1 MSSVHELLRKSMPES
16 MRRSMRDVSPRLRL
30 VGLTS
35 VVVAALVACAG
46 GQTTTPTDTAPQVDP
61 QRLFAHIKVLS
72 DDSFEGR
79 SPGSVGEEKTV
90 AYLSEQ
96 FAAAGAKPGNPD
108 GSWVQN
114 VPLVGIRTT
123 PEWRFNGCAA
133 NLQLNAPDDYVA
145 WTTQVQPQIEI
156 KASDL
161 VFVGYG
167 VVAPEYGWDDYK
179 GLDVKGKTL
188 VMLVNDPAIPDAN
201 NPGQLDNA
209 MFKGKAMTYY
219 GRWTY
224 KYEIAAAKGAAGAII
239 VHETIPASYPYE
251 VVRNNGVS
259 ENMTLKPTDGNAGDV
274 PMRSWIREDK
284 ARALLKACG
293 QDFDALKTA
302 ALQKSFQPVA
312 LATQLNA
319 SLQNTL
325 REMTSQNVIARIEGS
340 DAKHKHEHVIYTGHW
355 DHLGKSVEGEHTHIF
370 NGAVDNASGIAAMLE
385 IAREFARN
393 KKQMKRSVLFLAV
406 TAEEQGLLGSKF
418 YADNPLYP
426 LKSTVANLNI
436 DALQPWGKTKDIQ
449 VIGSGQTTIE
459 SLVEKHAAAQGRYM
473 VADQRP
479 ESGGYFRSDHFNL
492 VQKGIPAL
500 FLKGGVEVIDKPEGY
515 GLQRSKEY
523 GSQHYHKEG
532 DEIKPD
538 WDVSGFAQD
547 AELYYLIGRD
557 MVMDLQNVD
566 FRDGSEFKAVRQTL
580 LAK

>member
-1 MSSVHELLRKSMPES
+1 MHSLRVSSKGLR
-16 MRRSMRDVSPRLRL
+16 V
-30 VGLTS
+30 VGLTAAT
-35 VVVAALVACAG
+35 VAIVAACASA
-46 GQTTTPTDTAPQVDP
+46 TTTTANAAPVIDQN
-61 QRLFAHIKVLS
+61 QLFEHIKVLS
-72 DDSFEGR
+72 SDAFEGR
-79 SPGSVGEEKTV
+79 GPGTPGEDKTV
-90 AYLSEQ
+90 AYVSEQ
-96 FAAAGAKPGNPD
+96 FKAAGAMPGNPD

-123 PEWRFNGCAA
+123 PSWNFAGCASG
-133 NLQLNAPDDYVA
+133 LKLNAPDDYVA
-145 WTTQVQPQIEI
+145 WTTQVKPQLAL

-188 VMLVNDPAIPDAN
+188 VMLINDPAIPDPQDPAK
-201 NPGQLDNA
+201 LDSS

-239 VHETIPASYPYE
+239 VHETGPASYPYE

-259 ENMTLKPTDGNAGDV
+259 ENMTLKPTDGNANEV

-284 ARALLKACG
+284 ARELLKACG
-293 QDFDALKTA
+293 QDFDALKA
-302 ALQKSFQPVA
+302 ASLKQDFKPVA

-319 SLQNTL
+319 TLDNTL
-325 REMTSQNVIARIEGS
+325 REVQSRNIVARIEGS
-340 DAKHKHEHVIYTGHW
+340 DKKHKHEHVIYTAHW
-355 DHLGKSVEGEHTHIF
+355 DHLGKTEEGGHTHIF
-370 NGAVDNASGIAAMLE
+370 NGAVDNASGVAALVE
-385 IAREFARN
+385 IARAFSRD
-393 KKQMKRSVLFLAV
+393 KKQLKRSVLFIAV
-406 TAEEQGLLGSKF
+406 TAEEKGLLGSKY

-426 LKSTVANLNI
+426 LKGAVANLNV
-436 DALQPWGKTKDIQ
+436 DALQPWGKTKDVQ

-459 SLVEKHAAAQGRYM
+459 ELVELHAKTQGRYV
-473 VADQRP
+473 VADGRP

-492 VQKGIPAL
+492 VQKGVPAM
-500 FLKGGVEVIDKPEGY
+500 FLKGGSEVIGKPEGY
-515 GLQRSKEY
+515 GQQKGKEY
-523 GSQHYHKEG
+523 GAEHYHKEG

-557 MVMDLQNVD
+557 MAVELKNVD
-566 FRDGSEFKAVRQTL
+566 FKQGSEFKAVRQRL
-580 LAK
+580 LQD

>member
-1 MSSVHELLRKSMPES
+1 MIPFRT
-16 MRRSMRDVSPRLRL
+16 VSPRLRVASL
-30 VGLTS
+30 SAAVLT
-35 VVVAALVACAG
+35 VVAACAG
-46 GQTTTPTDTAPQVDP
+46 HSGQSDRNTASVPAIDSN
-61 QRLFAHIKVLS
+61 RLFEHIKVLS

-96 FAAAGAKPGNPD
+96 FKAAGASPGNPD
-108 GSWVQN
+108 GTWVQN
-114 VPLVGIRTT
+114 VPLVGIRST
-123 PEWRFNGCAA
+123 PTWNFDGCASS
-133 NLQLNAPDDYVA
+133 LKLNSPDEYVA
-145 WTTQVQPQIEI
+145 WTTQVKPQVEV

-188 VMLVNDPAIPDAN
+188 VMLVNDPAIPDPAD
-201 NPGQLDNA
+201 PSKLDSN

-239 VHETIPASYPYE
+239 VHETVPASYPYE

-284 ARALLKACG
+284 ARALLQACG
-293 QDFDALKTA
+293 QDFDALKA
-302 ALQKSFQPVA
+302 ASLKKDFKPVA
-312 LATQLNA
+312 LATRLNA
-319 SLQNTL
+319 KLDNTL
-325 REMTSQNVIARIEGS
+325 REMNSRNVLARIEGS
-340 DAKHKHEHVIYTGHW
+340 DPKHKDEHVIYTAHW
-355 DHLGKSVEGEHTHIF
+355 DHLGKTEEGGHTHIF
-370 NGAVDNASGIAAMLE
+370 NGAVDNASGVAALIE
-385 IAREFARN
+385 IAREFSRN
-393 KKQMKRSVLFLAV
+393 KKQLKRSVLFIAV
-406 TAEEQGLLGSKF
+406 TAEEKGLLGSKY

-426 LKSTVANLNI
+426 LNKAVGNLNV
-436 DALQPWGKTKDIQ
+436 DALQPWGKTKDVQ

-459 SLVEKHAAAQGRYM
+459 ELVELHAKAQGRHV
-473 VADQRP
+473 VADSRP

-492 VQKGIPAL
+492 VQKGVPAL
-500 FLKGGVEVIDKPEGY
+500 FLKGGVDVIGKPEGY
-515 GLQRSKEY
+515 GQQKGKEY
-523 GSQHYHKEG
+523 GAEHYHKEG

-557 MVMDLQNVD
+557 MAVELKNVD
-566 FRDGSEFKAVRQTL
+566 FKAGSEFKAARKAL
-580 LAK
+580 LSP